1 MMIDFYNQVLC
12 FTYLVLL
19 LAIQTMAPSG
29 TQIDSFELMVDVY
42 NNYFAQ
48 KSPVNVIERW
58 RKVYPA
64 LGKGASGEVW
74 HVMEDKGAGRSR
86 ALKIVKNSKKLGLAE
101 IESLITLNEVGVF
114 PTWVV
119 GGAEG

>member
-1 MMIDFYNQVLC
+1 
-12 FTYLVLL
+12 
-19 LAIQTMAPSG
+19 MAPSQ

-58 RKVYPA
+58 RKIKA

-74 HVMEDKGAGRSR
+74 HVQEDKGAKRSR
-86 ALKIVKNSKKLGLAE
+86 ALKIVKNSKKLDQAE

-114 PTWVV
+114 PTV
-119 GGAEG
+119 GAEG